1 MNEKREKQK
10 EEEKVNKDRKMR
22 SETIILR
29 PEVPL
34 LERLSTYAASDAYP
48 FHMPGHKRQVK
59 MGITSVPN
67 PFSVDITEIDGFDNL
82 HHAEDILKES
92 MNSAAAVYGADR
104 SWYLVNGSTCG
115 ILAAIA
121 AAVKP
126 GEKILMARNS
136 HKSAYHAVVLNQL
149 EPVYLYPEEVPEFQI
164 PGEIEP
170 EQVERALLEH
180 PEIRAV
186 FVTSPTYEGIV
197 SDIQGIAATAHRH
210 GAALIVDEAHGAHL
224 PFGDGNYFPDGALQE
239 GADLV
244 IQSLHK
250 TLPSLTQTAILH
262 LKSQILD
269 AKKVEQYLSVY
280 QSSSPSYILIASM
293 ENCVRYMAEKGA
305 GEMARYGARL
315 RELREKLAKLK
326 HFRLLKEEICGAAG
340 VYGYDPS
347 KLVLFPDFM
356 TGTRLAEVLRTEYH
370 LEAEMSSGRYVL
382 LMTSFMDTEEGFSRL
397 VRALLELDARVEKL
411 EAESVGLKD
420 AKQGRQEPFSGAQL
434 NQKPNQENDSENY
447 PQQMCLPWQA
457 WHGDGMLVPLEEA
470 EGRAART
477 CVTIYPPGVPMLM
490 PGERIGTREI
500 ARIREDW
507 KLGLTVEGIC
517 EKSDKLDLWIE
528 VVI

>member
-280 QSSSPSYILIASM
+280 QSSSPSYILMASIDACM
-293 ENCVRYMAEKGA
+293 DTMAAEGKQMFRDFTRILEQTRKRLSVCKYIRLVDPVKG
-305 GEMARYGARL
+305 
-315 RELREKLAKLK
+315 KN
-326 HFRLLKEEICGAAG
+326 G
-340 VYGYDPS
+340 VFDYDRS
-347 KLVLFPDFM
+347 KLVFS
-356 TGTRLAEVLRTEYH
+356 TRASLLSGSDLYH
-370 LEAEMSSGRYVL
+370 ILLDRYHIQMEMESENYVL
-382 LMTSFMDTEEGFSRL
+382 AIASVGDREEGFERL
-397 VRALLELDARVEKL
+397 CQAIEELDQEQADLIKAGIPAEENKKLDTRSMHFVLTQMMSMADAMEAPTEK
-411 EAESVGLKD
+411 
-420 AKQGRQEPFSGAQL
+420 
-434 NQKPNQENDSENY
+434 
-447 PQQMCLPWQA
+447 C
-457 WHGDGMLVPLEEA
+457 PLEESIGRISA
-470 EGRAART
+470 EFAYL
-477 CVTIYPPGVPMLM
+477 YPPGIPLIT
-490 PGERIGTREI
+490 PGEQITGQFIRNMRIYMDKGLYLQGLEDYTNKTILVVEQQPQSTKEQDEEI
-500 ARIREDW
+500 H
-507 KLGLTVEGIC
+507 G
-517 EKSDKLDLWIE
+517 
-528 VVI
+528 